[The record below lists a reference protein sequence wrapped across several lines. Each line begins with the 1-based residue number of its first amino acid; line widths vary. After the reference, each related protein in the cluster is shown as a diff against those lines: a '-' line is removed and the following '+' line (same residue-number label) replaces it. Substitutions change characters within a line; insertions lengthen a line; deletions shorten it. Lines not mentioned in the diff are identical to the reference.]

1 MLSAAVCAL
10 ADSQTS
16 CRAAQSVVMK
26 VPKADPGE
34 AAARDVA
41 ARGRVAET
49 PTPIALSCFRIRR
62 VACPVPQR
70 QGSGATAS
78 GGPVD
83 LQDADAFAAVLLS
96 VTGRRA
102 SLPVSVE
109 VLPFLCSFADLL
121 RHTLGDCVDVTVSVD
136 RACPAWTVDRAA
148 LEQAL
153 LQVMLGSGCAVL
165 GKGRLSFQA
174 SLDAQSSS
182 RSTLLTV
189 FNHSSLE
196 DFSSFE
202 WRG

>member
-1 MLSAAVCAL
+1 
-10 ADSQTS
+10 
-16 CRAAQSVVMK
+16 MK
-26 VPKADPGE
+26 VPKAHPGE
-34 AAARDVA
+34 AAAHDA
-41 ARGRVAET
+41 ADRRREGDL
-49 PTPIALSCFRIRR
+49 PTPIALSCFRSRR
-62 VACPVPQR
+62 VAGPAPQR
-70 QGSGATAS
+70 QGADVPAS

-83 LQDADAFAAVLLS
+83 LQDAGAFAAVLLS

-121 RHTLGDCVDVTVSVD
+121 RHTLGDGVDVTVSVD
-136 RACPAWTVDRAA
+136 QACPAWTVDRAA